1 MHLRFIVAWLC
12 LGLPLP
18 ALTEERHLY
27 LEAHGK
33 QSHVYRWTRTVDENV
48 VRIAIDEPGKAF
60 LNQCDP
66 DGATLAWSMKARDI
80 EVEAWRR
87 GNEIELRGRRAGKP
101 FGKRVRIGNEPW
113 YQPLSYS
120 LRRRFAAHVTPPT
133 RFWVLRPDTL
143 EPVKLK
149 AEREGQEAIDTTAGP
164 RMAVKVRVS
173 TTGMLTG
180 LWEAHYW
187 FDAATAVFLR
197 FEGVTGL
204 PGSPKTVVE
213 RIE

>member
-1 MHLRFIVAWLC
+1 MHLRLIVAWLC

-18 ALTEERHLY
+18 ASTEERHLY
-27 LEAHGK
+27 LETHGPK
-33 QSHVYRWTRTVDENV
+33 SHVYRWTRTADDDV
-48 VRIAIDEPGKAF
+48 VRIAIEEPGKVF

-66 DGATLAWSMKARDI
+66 DGATLAWSMKERNV
-80 EVEAWRR
+80 EVDAWRR
-87 GNEIELRGRRAGKP
+87 GNKIELHGRRAGKP
-101 FGKRVRIGNEPW
+101 FAKRVGIGNEPW

-120 LRRRFAAHVTPPT
+120 LRRFAVHATPPT

-143 EPVKLK
+143 EPIKLK
-149 AEREGQEAIDTTAGP
+149 AERAGQEAIDTTSGP
-164 RMAVKVRVS
+164 RVAVKVRVS
-173 TTGMLTG
+173 TTGMLAG

-187 FDAATAVFLR
+187 FDAATGVFLR

-213 RIE
+213 RLD